1 MPFATGAGI
10 ESDMLRITQQDSAK
24 GAKKYYASADYYSEG
39 QEIVGLWGGKGA
51 RLLGLGGV
59 VDKEAFERLCDNLN
73 PRDGKRLT
81 VRTRS
86 ERTVGYDFTFSV
98 PKSVSLLYALSGD
111 QDILDAFRS
120 AVNETMRDME
130 SEMKTRV
137 RRNGR
142 DTDRDTGNMVWAEFI
157 HTTSRPVDGV
167 PDPQL
172 HAHCFAFNSTWDDQ
186 ERRWKAGQF
195 RELKRDAPYFQA
207 GFRVRLANKLQDLG
221 FGVERKRD
229 DFEITGIPPA
239 VTKRFSRRTELIEK
253 IAEELGITDPKKLD
267 GLGAETRE
275 KKNKAMG
282 WNELREVWDSRLTN
296 MERQAVDAT
305 HRREVSYARPVGGEG
320 QAVDHAIGHCFTRE
334 AVVAER
340 KLLTEALKRGIGSVT
355 VEGVKS
361 ELFKRPLIR
370 GEYAGQAMATTQEM
384 KAAEDGLVA
393 FARKGRG
400 RFRPLSDSDRPIDRQ
415 PFNDG
420 QKAAVRHV
428 LGSRDAVTVIRGAA
442 GTGKTTLEDE
452 LRLALAEASVPVAA
466 LAQSTGA
473 VEELRD
479 EAGFAG
485 AATIARFFKDTRMQ
499 DAVKGGA
506 VLVDEASLI
515 GTRDLLRLFE
525 IVREQSARI
534 VLVGDKRQH
543 RSVSAGEPLKLL
555 EERAGLPVAEVTGII
570 RQKGD
575 YRKAS
580 KALADGN
587 TAEGFA
593 ELDRLGWIREI
604 PHAGRYW
611 VLAQAYLSAVL
622 EKDRKGQNKTALVV
636 SPTHAEGD
644 RITNFIRGALKED
657 GKLGEE
663 RVLPTWVSARLTDP
677 QKADAAN
684 IEPGNMLQFHQNTPG
699 YKSGSRLVVA
709 EGEKLPLQFAE
720 RYEVYR
726 PAQLSLAAGDRVRI
740 TSNGWTKDG
749 KHKLTNGALFTV
761 QGFTPQG
768 DAIIDRGWV
777 IARDFGHIAYGY
789 AVTSHAA
796 QGKTVDKVFIG
807 ESSQSFP
814 ATNQRSFYVP
824 VTRGREQA
832 VIFTDNKEELLK
844 AVQRP
849 DEPLSATE
857 FVQARRKAPPL
868 RKRLGKHLAYLRR
881 LAAFAHTHEPRQPD
895 LHRVREQ
902 QREYGHER

>member
-1 MPFATGAGI
+1 
-10 ESDMLRITQQDSAK
+10 MLRITQQDSAN

-39 QEIVGLWGGKGA
+39 QEIVGLWGGQGA

-73 PRDGKRLT
+73 PKDGKQLT

-86 ERTVGYDFTFSV
+86 DRTVGYDFTFSV
-98 PKSVSLLYALSGD
+98 PKSVSLLYALTGD
-111 QDILDAFRS
+111 NDIMDAFRL
-120 AVNETMRDME
+120 AVNETMRDIE

-137 RRNGR
+137 RRGGR
-142 DTDRDTGNMVWAEFI
+142 DENRDTGNMVWAEFI

-207 GFRVRLANKLQDLG
+207 AFRVRLADKLQDLG

-229 DFEITGIPPA
+229 DFEVMGIPSA
-239 VTKRFSRRTELIEK
+239 VTKRFSRRTELIEQV
-253 IAEELGITDPKKLD
+253 AEERGITDPKKKD
-267 GLGAETRE
+267 QLGAETRE
-275 KKNKAMG
+275 KKNKAMS
-282 WNELREVWDSRLTN
+282 WNELRRQWDSRLTDK
-296 MERQAVDAT
+296 ERQAVAAT
-305 HRREVSYARPVGGEG
+305 HRREVAYARPVSGEG
-320 QAVDHAIGHCFTRE
+320 LAVDFATQHCFMRE
-334 AVVAER
+334 SVVAER

-355 VEGVKS
+355 VEAVKR

-384 KAAEDGLVA
+384 KAAEEGLVA
-393 FARKGRG
+393 FARGGRG
-400 RFRPLSDSDRPIDRQ
+400 RFRPLGDGDRPITRTWLKD
-415 PFNDG
+415 D
-420 QKAAVRHV
+420 QKAAVRHL
-428 LGSRDAVTVIRGAA
+428 LGSRDAVTIIRGAA
-442 GTGKTTLEDE
+442 GTGKTTLEQE
-452 LRLALAEASVPVAA
+452 IGEALLEAGVPVAA

-479 EAGFAG
+479 GAGFAG

-499 DAVKGGA
+499 DAVKGGV
-506 VLVDEASLI
+506 VLVDEASLV
-515 GTRDLLRLFE
+515 GTRDMRRLFE
-525 IVREQSARI
+525 IVRSQGARI
-534 VLVGDKRQH
+534 ALIGDKRQH

-555 EERAGLPVAEVTGII
+555 EARAGLKVAEVTEII
-570 RQKGD
+570 RQEGD
-575 YRKAS
+575 YRKAA
-580 KALADGN
+580 KALSDGN

-593 ELDRLGWIREI
+593 QLDKLGWIREI

-622 EKDRKGQNKTALVV
+622 EKDKKGNNKTSLVV

-663 RVLPTWVSARLTDP
+663 RVLPTWVSAGLTDP

-699 YKSGSRLVVA
+699 HKNGSRLVVA
-709 EGEKLPLQFAE
+709 EGGTPPVQFAD
-720 RYEVYR
+720 RFEVYR
-726 PAQLSLAAGDRVRI
+726 PGQLALAKGDRLRV
-740 TSNGWTKDG
+740 TSNGWTKDH
-749 KHKLTNGALFTV
+749 KHRLTNGALFTV

-789 AVTSHAA
+789 AVTSYASE
-796 QGKTVDKVFIG
+796 GKTVNKVFIG
-807 ESSQSFP
+807 LGSQSFP

-824 VTRGREQA
+824 VTRGKEQA
-832 VIFTDNKEELLK
+832 VIFTDDKKALLK

-857 FVQARRKAPPL
+857 FVQSRRKAPPM
-868 RKRLGKHLAYLRR
+868 RKRLGKHLAYLNR
-881 LAAFAHTHEPRQPD
+881 LASFATTHEPRQPD